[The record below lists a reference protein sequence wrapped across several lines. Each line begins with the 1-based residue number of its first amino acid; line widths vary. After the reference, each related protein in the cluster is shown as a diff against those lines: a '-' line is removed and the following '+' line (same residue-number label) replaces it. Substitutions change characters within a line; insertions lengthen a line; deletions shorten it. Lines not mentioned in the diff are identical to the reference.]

1 MTQIIKTLK
10 EENKKIKVQLEEITE
25 KGKILMQKLQL
36 KDKNDGIDL

>member
-1 MTQIIKTLK
+1 LK

-25 KGKILMQKLQL
+25 KGKILMQKLQS

>member
-25 KGKILMQKLQL
+25 KGKILMQKLQS
-36 KDKNDGIDL
+36 KDKKDGIDL